1 MAMKDHQFPAEVC
14 PEFGEGLPRSLGYG
28 ADTSRRMFQGYGQS
42 VPETYALADLQ
53 IELDRIRGW
62 YLPESE
68 EAPPEQAQAEIQN
81 PEPSAI
87 RAPSCHHTT
96 LERVRQQ
103 LFLIRETL

>member
-1 MAMKDHQFPAEVC
+1 MAMKDHQFPAEAC

-62 YLPESE
+62 YVPEPE
-68 EAPPEQAQAEIQN
+68 EAPPEQA
-81 PEPSAI
+81 
-87 RAPSCHHTT
+87 
-96 LERVRQQ
+96 
-103 LFLIRETL
+103 